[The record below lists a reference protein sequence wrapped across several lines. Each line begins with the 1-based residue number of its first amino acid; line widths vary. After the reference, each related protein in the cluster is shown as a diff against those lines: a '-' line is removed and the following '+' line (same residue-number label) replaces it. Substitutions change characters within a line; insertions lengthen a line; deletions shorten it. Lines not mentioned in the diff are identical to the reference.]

1 MAHQHTHRGPEDFRE
16 FRGERRSERDGGLG
30 RRSYGPHGQ
39 HGTHGQPDGHRHD
52 GDRYRRPG
60 PWSMRREADLR
71 GDDPSFRG
79 ASRPGPGWGGP
90 DEGRGSRRPTD
101 AGRGRSG
108 RGLSPMDERRGRA
121 RRGSSSGDGRG
132 RSRGGPPT
140 DRVRGRG
147 GMPPALAA
155 LVSAA
160 RQVGLVGDQG
170 QRRAAGAVLEDA
182 ARRIYAI
189 LADLPAPAP
198 APIDGNTDAS
208 GADPAGGDDVAD
220 TVTDA

>member
-1 MAHQHTHRGPEDFRE
+1 MAQQHTHRGPEDFRE
-16 FRGERRSERDGGLG
+16 FRDGRHSERNGGSG
-30 RRSYGPHGQ
+30 RGPHGQ
-39 HGTHGQPDGHRHD
+39 HDGHRHDGHRHD
-52 GDRYRRPG
+52 GDRHRRPG

-71 GDDPSFRG
+71 GDDPSYRG
-79 ASRPGPGWGGP
+79 APLPGPGWGGP
-90 DEGRGSRRPTD
+90 DEGRGLRRPKD
-101 AGRGRSG
+101 AGRHRSG
-108 RGLSPMDERRGRA
+108 RGPSPMDERRGRT

-132 RSRGGPPT
+132 RSHGGPPT
-140 DRVRGRG
+140 DGVRGRG

-198 APIDGNTDAS
+198 APAPIDAS
-208 GADPAGGDDVAD
+208 GADPAGEDDVAE